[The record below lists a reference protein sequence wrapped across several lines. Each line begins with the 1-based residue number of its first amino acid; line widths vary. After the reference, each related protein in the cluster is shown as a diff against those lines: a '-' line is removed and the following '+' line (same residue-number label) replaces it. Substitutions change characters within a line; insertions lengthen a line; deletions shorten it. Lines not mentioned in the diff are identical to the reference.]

1 MVIYNI
7 KNATQRQPSTN
18 IGGEPTVLKGTSNGN
33 ERNYGADSI
42 HVLKR
47 HAGLVPYQRLGID
60 ATCATIISA
69 RSVQCMVYDIVPER
83 LLRTLAPPAGQFEKM
98 KKPSKICK

>member
-1 MVIYNI
+1 MVIHNI

-18 IGGEPTVLKGTSNGN
+18 LGGQPTDLKGASNGN
-33 ERNYGADSI
+33 ERNDGADTI

-83 LLRTLAPPAGQFEKM
+83 LATQNVGSTRRVIREDEEAVQDM
-98 KKPSKICK
+98 